1 MNRPKHPL
9 RPSSLALAVL
19 CCLGFLLAAPF
30 LVSGRHLDLKGAAVF
45 AASRDSYSLSSPVRL
60 LAAPVVELESGTL
73 SLPQSRGLARGGE
86 VIAMLI
92 TGGGQRM
99 ALDNATFTADFSTAE
114 PTFSQ
119 ASMLG
124 IAPLVTSFQKLQF
137 DTLAVTNSSVRIKM
151 SDGSTLSLDDV
162 AADVTSKP
170 NGVVRVTGSFSFRG
184 EKVNFDTTLGV
195 SPDTR
200 SPTRP
205 VTATL
210 ESAMLSASLDGSILL
225 ADNPRLLSPRTEVTI
240 PHLRQAAHWL
250 GAGWPPGFGFDDFHA
265 KGQLE
270 WVNRTLAFQKAVLL
284 MDGNEAEGTLSV
296 NFSAARPA
304 VDGTL
309 GLKTLDLT
317 KYLARGVTAPDEGSE
332 VSLLSL
338 VSNARGLEFPLI
350 ETVDADLRISSDS
363 VVVPGLTIGHSA
375 ATVSLKGGK
384 MLADV
389 AELEIDDG
397 TRGGGQLRIDT
408 TNGTHPNYEV
418 HAKLESIDLGQAG
431 RAIFGHPTIQG
442 RGDVIV
448 DLTADG
454 DSGDTVL
461 RSLDGKLCVT
471 LDEGGQLGVDVDQL
485 VTAATSPQQATLW
498 RTAASTAIPIDRLD
512 ARFAVVNG
520 VIRTETAQV
529 MAGARAMKADGAIDL
544 PARSLDLELAIGD
557 RARAEAGDDVK
568 PAPREVIEVHGPWAQ
583 PMLQPAAAAPAPAT
597 PDTDP
602 QDTPAGPG

>member
-1 MNRPKHPL
+1 MKRPKHPL
-9 RPSSLALAVL
+9 RPSSLALAAL
-19 CCLGFLLAAPF
+19 CCLGFLLIAPYF
-30 LVSGRHLDLKGAAVF
+30 VSGRHLNLKGAAVF

-60 LAAPVVELESGTL
+60 LGTPVVEIESGTL
-73 SLPQSRGLARGGE
+73 SLPQSRSGLARGGE

-92 TGGGQRM
+92 TGGAQRM
-99 ALDNATFTADFSTAE
+99 TLDNATFTADFSTAQ

-119 ASMLG
+119 ASPTG
-124 IAPLVTSFQKLQF
+124 IAPLVASLQNLRF
-137 DTLAVTNSSVRIKM
+137 DELSVTNSSVRIKM
-151 SDGSTLSLDDV
+151 ADGSTLSLDDL

-170 NGVVRVTGSFSFRG
+170 TGAMRATGSFSFRG
-184 EKVNFDTTLGV
+184 EKVSFDTTLDAGT
-195 SPDTR
+195 DARTR
-200 SPTRP
+200 TRP
-205 VTATL
+205 ITASL
-210 ESAMLSASLDGSILL
+210 DSKMLSASLDGSILL
-225 ADNPRLLSPRTEVTI
+225 ADNPRLLLPRAEVRI
-240 PHLRQAAHWL
+240 PHLRQAAYWL
-250 GAGWPPGFGFDDFHA
+250 GAGWPSGFGFDDFHA

-270 WVNRTLAFQKAVLL
+270 WVNRTLAFQKAVLE

-317 KYLARGVTAPDEGSE
+317 KYLARSDTTPDQGQEA
-332 VSLLSL
+332 SLLSL
-338 VSNARGLEFPLI
+338 ISGASGLEFPLI
-350 ETVDADLRISSDS
+350 ESVDADLRISSDS

-384 MLADV
+384 MLADIS
-389 AELEIDDG
+389 ELEIDDG

-408 TNGTHPNYEV
+408 NGSHPNYDV

-448 DLTADG
+448 DLSADG
-454 DSGDTVL
+454 DTGDTLL

-471 LDEGGQLGVDVDQL
+471 LDEGGQLGVDVNQL
-485 VTAATSPQQATLW
+485 MTAASSPQQATLW

-520 VIRTETAQV
+520 VIRTETAQAI
-529 MAGARAMKADGAIDL
+529 AGERAMKADGVIDL

-557 RARAEAGDDVK
+557 RARADAGDDVK
-568 PAPREVIEVHGPWAQ
+568 PAPREVINLHGPWAQ
-583 PMLQPAAAAPAPAT
+583 PTLQPAAAPVPGT
-597 PDTDP
+597 PDTDDP

>member
-1 MNRPKHPL
+1 MKRPKHPL
-9 RPSSLALAVL
+9 RPVSLAFAAL
-19 CCLGFLLAAPF
+19 CCLLFLLIAPYF
-30 LVSGRHLDLKGAAVF
+30 VGGRDLGLKGAAVF

-60 LAAPVVELESGTL
+60 LGTPVVELESGTL

-92 TGGGQRM
+92 TGGGPRM
-99 ALDNATFTADFSTAE
+99 LLDNAAFTADFSAAE
-114 PTFSQ
+114 PSFSQ
-119 ASMLG
+119 AFAG
-124 IAPLVTSFQKLQF
+124 GVAPLVATFQKLQF
-137 DTLAVTNSSVRIKM
+137 DTLSIKNSSVRIKM
-151 SDGSTLSLDDV
+151 GDGSTLTLDDV
-162 AADVTSKP
+162 AADVSSKP
-170 NGVVRVTGSFSFRG
+170 NGVVRAVGSFNFRG
-184 EKVNFDTTLGV
+184 EKVSFDTTLGAGA
-195 SPDTR
+195 DAK

-205 VTATL
+205 IVASLDST
-210 ESAMLSASLDGSILL
+210 MLSASLDGSVLL
-225 ADNPRLLSPRTEVTI
+225 ADNPRLLSPHAEINV
-240 PHLRQAAHWL
+240 PHLRQAAYWL
-250 GAGWPPGFGFDDFHA
+250 GAGWPRGSGFDDFHA

-270 WVNRTLAFQKAVLL
+270 WANRTIAFQKAVLQ

-317 KYLARGVTAPDEGSE
+317 KYLARGDASDQDTRP
-332 VSLLSL
+332 SLLTLISG
-338 VSNARGLEFPLI
+338 SRGLQFPLI
-350 ETVDADLRISSDS
+350 ESVDADLRISSDS

-408 TNGTHPNYEV
+408 NGEHPNYDV
-418 HAKLESIDLGQAG
+418 HAKLESIDLGEAG
-431 RAIFGHPTIQG
+431 KAIFGHPTIQG
-442 RGDVIV
+442 RGDMIV
-448 DLTADG
+448 DLSADG
-454 DSGDTVL
+454 DSGDAVL

-471 LDEGGQLGVDVDQL
+471 LDEGGQLGVDVNQL
-485 VTAATSPQQATLW
+485 VTGASSPQQAALW

-520 VIRTETAQV
+520 VIRTETAQAT
-529 MAGARAMKADGAIDL
+529 AGARAMKADGAIDL
-544 PARSLDLELAIGD
+544 PARSFDLELAIGD
-557 RARAEAGDDVK
+557 RANTDDGADAK
-568 PAPREVIEVHGPWAQ
+568 PAPRDVIDLHGPWSQ
-583 PMLQPAAAAPAPAT
+583 PTLQPVAAPGT
-597 PDTDP
+597 SEP

>member
-1 MNRPKHPL
+1 MKRPKHPL
-9 RPSSLALAVL
+9 RPVSLALAAL
-19 CCLGFLLAAPF
+19 CCLLFLLIAPYF
-30 LVSGRHLDLKGAAVF
+30 VSGRDLGLKGAAVF

-60 LAAPVVELESGTL
+60 LGTPVVELESGTL

-92 TGGGQRM
+92 TGGGPRM
-99 ALDNATFTADFSTAE
+99 LLDNAAFTADFSAAE
-114 PTFSQ
+114 PSFSQ
-119 ASMLG
+119 AFAG
-124 IAPLVTSFQKLQF
+124 GVAPLVATFQKLQF
-137 DTLAVTNSSVRIKM
+137 DTLSIKNSSVRIKM
-151 SDGSTLSLDDV
+151 GDGSTLTLDDV
-162 AADVTSKP
+162 AADVSSKP
-170 NGVVRVTGSFSFRG
+170 NGVVRAVGSFNFRG
-184 EKVNFDTTLGV
+184 EKVSFDTTLGTGADAK
-195 SPDTR
+195 STA
-200 SPTRP
+200 RP
-205 VTATL
+205 ITASLDST
-210 ESAMLSASLDGSILL
+210 MLSASLDGSILL
-225 ADNPRLLSPRTEVTI
+225 ADNPRLLSPHAEVNV
-240 PHLRQAAHWL
+240 PHLRQAAYWL
-250 GAGWPPGFGFDDFHA
+250 GAGWPPGSGFDDFHA

-270 WVNRTLAFQKAVLL
+270 WANRTLAFQKAVLQ

-317 KYLARGVTAPDEGSE
+317 KYLARGSASDQDARP
-332 VSLLSL
+332 SLLTLIS
-338 VSNARGLEFPLI
+338 SSRGLQFPLI
-350 ETVDADLRISSDS
+350 ESVDADLRISSDS

-408 TNGTHPNYEV
+408 NGEHPNYDV
-418 HAKLESIDLGQAG
+418 HAKLESIDLGEAG
-431 RAIFGHPTIQG
+431 KAIFGHPTIQG

-448 DLTADG
+448 DLSADG
-454 DSGDTVL
+454 DSGDSVL

-471 LDEGGQLGVDVDQL
+471 LDEGGQLGVDVNQL
-485 VTAATSPQQATLW
+485 VTGASSPQQAALW

-520 VIRTETAQV
+520 VIRTETAQ
-529 MAGARAMKADGAIDL
+529 ATSGARAMKADGAIDL

-557 RARAEAGDDVK
+557 RANADDGADAK
-568 PAPREVIEVHGPWAQ
+568 PAPRDVIDLHGPWSQ
-583 PMLQPAAAAPAPAT
+583 PTLQPVAAPGT
-597 PDTDP
+597 GEP